1 MSSELE
7 QQLQRA
13 LARVEPDET
22 ATEQAKAAALAALS
36 TPGLR
41 SRYRLALVAAA
52 LVVALV
58 VTGVT
63 LAASRTAREVV
74 GIADG
79 PAKPHGAIP
88 RGPLPPGS
96 GGFAAYGNGRLW
108 LASPSLTIAGTP
120 YSAVELSP
128 GALNIAVGS
137 GHDLVVRRLSDGGV
151 AWSHHTAGRVVAA
164 AWAPIGTEIAY
175 VVESR
180 EGAQLRMIEGDGD
193 HDHLIARSVSAVT
206 PSWRADSLALA
217 YVSAEGQVAVRDLAS
232 KNSTHIR
239 PARGCPLVEA
249 SQVAFAPR
257 GTLLAASIGN
267 GGMLVADPERG
278 WVACAAPIETI
289 GPQPPALLAWTSGRE
304 MVVTTYQF
312 VARLEVRGHRIRKF
326 TEVTAPSG
334 IIGLTVSPD
343 RRQIAIG
350 LARGGYGPLVDLQL
364 VVAEM
369 PGTGD
374 TTLRIVRTLRRV
386 PMSAAYSL
394 IWR

>member
-13 LARVEPDET
+13 LARVDPDDV
-22 ATEQAKAAALAALS
+22 ATEQAKAAAMAALS
-36 TPGLR
+36 GPGLR

-52 LVVALV
+52 LVGALV

-79 PAKPHGAIP
+79 PAKTHHAALP

-108 LASPSLTIAGTP
+108 LASPSLTIAGKP
-120 YSAVELSP
+120 YSAAEISP
-128 GALNIAVGS
+128 GALNVAVGS
-137 GHDLVVRRLSDGGV
+137 GRDLVVRRLSDGGV
-151 AWSHHTAGRVVAA
+151 AWSHRTDGRVVAA

-180 EGAQLRMIEGDGD
+180 DGAQLRMIEGDGD
-193 HDHLIARSVSAVT
+193 HDKLIAGSVSAVT

-217 YVSAEGQVAVRDLAS
+217 YASAGGRVVVHSFSTGQTHVVRRRQC
-232 KNSTHIR
+232 STGR
-239 PARGCPLVEA
+239 AMQM
-249 SQVAFAPR
+249 SFAPR
-257 GTLLAASIGN
+257 GTLLAASIRDGTVLVSN
-267 GGMLVADPERG
+267 PGGRWTACSGVSGSKVTNPPVPQLTWVSGRTLVAAVYD
-278 WVACAAPIETI
+278 TFS
-289 GPQPPALLAWTSGRE
+289 L
-304 MVVTTYQF
+304 
-312 VARLEVRGHRIRKF
+312 LEVRGHSLS
-326 TEVTAPSG
+326 TLTSVEAQAGVN
-334 IIGLTVSPD
+334 GLTVSPD

-350 LARGGYGPLVDLQL
+350 LWRGDRLQL

-369 PGTGD
+369 PRAGD
-374 TTLRIVRTLRRV
+374 TTLRIVRMLRNLPHPSTRY
-386 PMSAAYSL
+386 AL

>member
-13 LARVEPDET
+13 LARVEPDEA
-22 ATEQAKAAALAALS
+22 ATEQAKAGALAALS
-36 TPGLR
+36 GPGLR

-52 LVVALV
+52 LVGALV

-79 PAKPHGAIP
+79 PSKAQHTQLPH
-88 RGPLPPGS
+88 GPLPPGS
-96 GGFAAYGNGRLW
+96 GGFAAYGSGRLW
-108 LASPSLTIAGTP
+108 LASPSLTIAGKP
-120 YSAVELSP
+120 YSAAELSP

-137 GHDLVVRRLSDGGV
+137 GDHLVVRRLSDGGV

-175 VVESR
+175 VVTSR
-180 EGAQLRMIEGDGD
+180 HGAQLRMIEGDGD
-193 HDHLIARSVSAVT
+193 HDHPVANSVSAVT

-217 YVSAEGQVAVRDLAS
+217 YVSAGGQVAVRDLAS
-232 KNSTHIR
+232 GTSTVISPTR
-239 PARGCPLVEA
+239 DCALVHA

-257 GTLLAASIGN
+257 GTLLTTSTGDGN
-267 GGMLVADPERG
+267 MLVTDPQRG
-278 WVACAAPIETI
+278 WTACAAPIETI
-289 GPQPPALLAWTSGRE
+289 GPQPPALLAWTSGSG
-304 MVVTTYQF
+304 MVATTYQY
-312 VARLEVRGHRIRKF
+312 VARLEVRGHRIKKVA
-326 TEVTAPSG
+326 EVTAPSG

-350 LARGGYGPLVDLQL
+350 LARDGHLQL

-369 PGTGD
+369 PVSGD
-374 TTLRIVRTLRRV
+374 TALRIVRTLRTV
-386 PMSAAYSL
+386 PVSAGYSL

>member
-7 QQLQRA
+7 QRLQRA
-13 LARVEPDET
+13 LAGVEPDGA
-22 ATEQAKAAALAALS
+22 ATDQAKASALAVLAV
-36 TPGLR
+36 PGLR

-52 LVVALV
+52 LVAALV

-79 PAKPHGAIP
+79 SSGKAHHPLP
-88 RGPLPPGS
+88 RGPLPAGS

-108 LASPSLTIAGTP
+108 LASPSLSIAGKP

-137 GHDLVVRRLSDGGV
+137 GHALVVRRLSDGGV

-175 VVESR
+175 VVESHG
-180 EGAQLRMIEGDGD
+180 GAQLRMIEGDGD
-193 HDHLIARSVSAVT
+193 HDHLIAGSVSAVT

-217 YVSAEGQVAVRDLAS
+217 YVSADGQVAVRDLAS
-232 KNSTHIR
+232 DSSTVVR
-239 PARGCPLVEA
+239 PTRDCASVRA

-257 GTLLAASIGN
+257 GTLLAASTGD
-267 GGMLVADPERG
+267 GTMLVADAGRG
-278 WVACAAPIETI
+278 WVACAVPTPAFI
-289 GPQPPALLAWTSGRE
+289 GPEPPARLAWASGRDLLVAAE
-304 MVVTTYQF
+304 QF
-312 VARLEVRGHRIRKF
+312 VVRMEVRGHRIEQIA
-326 TEVTAPSG
+326 EVTAAAA
-334 IIGLTVSPD
+334 IEGLTVSPD
-343 RRQIAIG
+343 RRQLAIG
-350 LARGGYGPLVDLQL
+350 LWRDDHLQL
-364 VVAEM
+364 ILAEI
-369 PGTGD
+369 PRAGD
-374 TTLRIVRTLRRV
+374 TTLRIVRTLRSV
-386 PMSAAYSL
+386 PVSAGYTL

>member
-36 TPGLR
+36 GPGLR
-41 SRYRLALVAAA
+41 SRYRLALLAAA
-52 LVVALV
+52 LVGALV

-79 PAKPHGAIP
+79 PATVHHAPLPH
-88 RGPLPPGS
+88 GPLPPGS

-108 LASPSLTIAGTP
+108 LASPSLTIAGKP
-120 YSAVELSP
+120 YSAAEISP
-128 GALNIAVGS
+128 GALNVAVGS

-151 AWSHHTAGRVVAA
+151 AWSHRTAGRVVAA

-175 VVESR
+175 VVEAR
-180 EGAQLRMIEGDGD
+180 GGAQLRMIEGDGD
-193 HDHLIARSVSAVT
+193 HDRLIARSVSAVT

-217 YVSAEGQVAVRDLAS
+217 YVSAGGQVAVRDLAHTS
-232 KNSTHIR
+232 ATMIR
-239 PARGCPLVEA
+239 RNGNCSLMPAT
-249 SQVAFAPR
+249 QVAFAPR
-257 GTLLAASIGN
+257 GTLLAASMGDGN
-267 GGMLVADPERG
+267 MLVADPEKG
-278 WVACAAPIETI
+278 WAACAAPAVLTH
-289 GPQPPALLAWTSGRE
+289 GFFRPPTRMAWTSGRGLIAA
-304 MVVTTYQF
+304 TYQF
-312 VARLEVRGHRIRKF
+312 VVRMDVRGHRVER
-326 TEVTAPSG
+326 VAQAVAPAA
-334 IIGLTVSPD
+334 IKGLTMSPD

-350 LARGGYGPLVDLQL
+350 LWREDQLQL

-369 PGTGD
+369 PTAGD
-374 TTLRIVRTLRRV
+374 RTLRIVRTLRSL
-386 PMSAAYSL
+386 PDPSADYSL

>member
-13 LARVEPDET
+13 LARVEPDEV
-22 ATEQAKAAALAALS
+22 ATEQAKVGALAALS
-36 TPGLR
+36 GPGLR

-52 LVVALV
+52 LVGALV

-79 PAKPHGAIP
+79 SSGKAHRPVS

-108 LASPSLTIAGTP
+108 LASPSLTLADKP

-175 VVESR
+175 VVVSPD
-180 EGAQLRMIEGDGD
+180 GAQLRIIEGDGD
-193 HDHLIARSVSAVT
+193 HDHLIAGSVSAVT

-217 YVSAEGQVAVRDLAS
+217 YVSADGQVAVRDLAS
-232 KNSTHIR
+232 NSSKVIR
-239 PARGCPLVEA
+239 RANNCALVLA
-249 SQVAFAPR
+249 TQVAFAPR
-257 GTLLAASIGN
+257 GTLLVAATG
-267 GGMLVADPERG
+267 GGMLIADPESG
-278 WVACAAPIETI
+278 WVTCAAPVIRSGLVPSI
-289 GPQPPALLAWTSGRE
+289 RLAWTSGRGLIATTAQT
-304 MVVTTYQF
+304 VT
-312 VARLEVRGHRIRKF
+312 RLQLRGHRVALISQAQ
-326 TEVTAPSG
+326 APAG
-334 IIGLTVSPD
+334 INALTVSPD

-350 LARGGYGPLVDLQL
+350 LWRDDELQL

-369 PGTGD
+369 PRAGT
-374 TTLRIVRTLRRV
+374 TKLRIVRTLRSL
-386 PMSAAYSL
+386 PDPAAGYSL

>member
-13 LARVEPDET
+13 LARVEPDDV
-22 ATEQAKAAALAALS
+22 ATEQAKAGALAALS
-36 TPGLR
+36 GPGLR
-41 SRYRLALVAAA
+41 SRYRLALLAAA
-52 LVVALV
+52 LVGALV

-63 LAASRTAREVV
+63 LAASRTVREVV

-79 PAKPHGAIP
+79 PAKPHAP
-88 RGPLPPGS
+88 LPHGPLPPGS

-108 LASPSLTIAGTP
+108 LASPSLTIAGKP
-120 YSAVELSP
+120 YSAVEVSP

-193 HDHLIARSVSAVT
+193 HDHLIAGLVSAVT

-217 YVSAEGQVAVRDLAS
+217 YVSAGGRVAVRDLAS
-232 KNSTHIR
+232 QSSTVIR
-239 PARGCPLVEA
+239 PTRNCPLVHA

-257 GTLLAASIGN
+257 GTLLMASTGDGN
-267 GGMLVADPERG
+267 MLVTDPEDG
-278 WVACAAPIETI
+278 WVACSAPIQTI
-289 GPQPPALLAWTSGRE
+289 GPQPPALLTWTSGRG
-304 MVVTTYQF
+304 MVATTYQF
-312 VARLEVRGHRIRKF
+312 VARLEVRGHKIEQV
-326 TEVTAPSG
+326 TEVTAPAG
-334 IIGLTVSPD
+334 IVGLTVSPD

-350 LARGGYGPLVDLQL
+350 LWREDELQL

-369 PGTGD
+369 PRAGATK
-374 TTLRIVRTLRRV
+374 LRILRTLRRL
-386 PMSAAYSL
+386 PDPAAGYSL

>member
-13 LARVEPDET
+13 LARVEPDAV

-36 TPGLR
+36 GPGLR

-52 LVVALV
+52 LVGALV

-63 LAASRTAREVV
+63 LAASRTAREAI

-79 PAKPHGAIP
+79 PAKTHHVPLPH
-88 RGPLPPGS
+88 GPLPPGS
-96 GGFAAYGNGRLW
+96 SGFAAYGNGRLW
-108 LASPSLTIAGTP
+108 LASPSLAIVGKP

-151 AWSHHTAGRVVAA
+151 AWTHHTAGRVVAA

-180 EGAQLRMIEGDGD
+180 AGAQLRMIEGDGD
-193 HDHLIARSVSAVT
+193 HDKLIAGSVSAVR

-217 YVSAEGQVAVRDLAS
+217 YASDRGRVVVHSFYTGQTHVVQRHQCSTGRAMQVS
-232 KNSTHIR
+232 
-239 PARGCPLVEA
+239 
-249 SQVAFAPR
+249 FAPR
-257 GTLLAASIGN
+257 GALLAASIKDGTVLVSDPDGRWTACSGVSGSKVTN
-267 GGMLVADPERG
+267 PPIAQLAWVSGRTLVASVYD
-278 WVACAAPIETI
+278 T
-289 GPQPPALLAWTSGRE
+289 LSL
-304 MVVTTYQF
+304 
-312 VARLEVRGHRIRKF
+312 LEVRGRGLS
-326 TEVTAPSG
+326 TVTGVEAQAG
-334 IIGLTVSPD
+334 VNGLTVSPD

-350 LARGGYGPLVDLQL
+350 LWRGDRLQL

-369 PGTGD
+369 PRAGD
-374 TTLRIVRTLRRV
+374 TMLRVVRTLRSL
-386 PMSAAYSL
+386 PHPSAGYAL